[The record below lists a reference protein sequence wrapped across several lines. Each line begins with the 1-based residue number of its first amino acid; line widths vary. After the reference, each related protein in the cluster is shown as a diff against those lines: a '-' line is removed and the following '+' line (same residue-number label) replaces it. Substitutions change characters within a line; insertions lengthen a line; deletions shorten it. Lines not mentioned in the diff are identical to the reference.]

1 MEKEDSLR
9 AEKSVFD
16 SLSLFSLSI
25 SLALSV
31 SVSLS
36 LSLFESL
43 FDFLLDSLFDSP
55 SLSLSLSLNLSLNLF
70 LNHSLTLS
78 WILSL
83 TLSLSLSLFESLFE
97 HNSGGVRILIQAE
110 SEKASLGLLEF
121 LERDVAMVVEPRPEL
136 FGGVTEERV
145 GRQWM
150 PARSHQHSL
159 TRIRKRVS
167 SSPV

>member
-1 MEKEDSLR
+1 MEKEDSLHR
-9 AEKSVFD
+9 EKSV
-16 SLSLFSLSI
+16 LTL
-25 SLALSV
+25 
-31 SVSLS
+31 SLS
-36 LSLFESL
+36 LSLNLSL
-43 FDFLLDSLFDSP
+43 NFSLILSWIL
-55 SLSLSLSLNLSLNLF
+55 SLTLSLSLNLSLNLF

-83 TLSLSLSLFESLFE
+83 TLFLPLSLSRSLFDSLSLFEYLFE
-97 HNSGGVRILIQAE
+97 NNSGGVRILIQAE

-121 LERDVAMVVEPRPEL
+121 LVRGVAMVAEPRPEL
-136 FGGVTEERV
+136 FGGVTEDRIA
-145 GRQWM
+145 RQWM